1 MDSVSK
7 SMVDANQ
14 EARHAD
20 QEREDEIEAE
30 QGINKIPN
38 MDTTAG
44 VLVNYHYN

>member
-1 MDSVSK
+1 MEII
-7 SMVDANQ
+7 DANQ
-14 EARHAD
+14 EAGHTD

-44 VLVNYHYN
+44 VLENDRYN